1 MLEILIILYMVGF
14 LRIILFILII
24 YYVIKIINI
33 LLISRFKKKFKDN
46 SSSFR
51 KDNRTEG
58 DVRVEGEKPK
68 NSGSFG
74 ENGEYVDYEE
84 IKDEKRGKK

>member
-1 MLEILIILYMVGF
+1 MVGF

-24 YYVIKIINI
+24 YYVIKIIKI
-33 LLISRFKKKFKDN
+33 LWISWAKKKFEEN

-58 DVRVEGEKPK
+58 EVRVEGEKPK
-68 NSGSFG
+68 NSSSF
-74 ENGEYVDYEE
+74 EDNGEYVDYEE
-84 IKDEKRGKK
+84 IKDDKTGKK

>member
-1 MLEILIILYMVGF
+1 MVGF

-24 YYVIKIINI
+24 YYVIKIIKI
-33 LLISRFKKKFKDN
+33 LWISWYKKKFKDN

-58 DVRVEGEKPK
+58 EVRVEGEKPK
-68 NSGSFG
+68 NSGFFG
-74 ENGEYVDYEE
+74 DNGEYVDYEE
-84 IKDEKRGKK
+84 IKDEKKGEK